1 MMGVGLTTA
10 YRLKILA
17 LVIPHSGLSVAAPAT
32 GGGWGPAVK
41 TPTLVLAFG
50 AV

>member
-1 MMGVGLTTA
+1 MTGVGLTTA
-10 YRLKILA
+10 YSLKILA
-17 LVIPHSGLSVAAPAT
+17 LVVPHRGLSVAAPAT
-32 GGGWGPAVK
+32 GGGWGTAVK